1 MNTKKIII
9 LEESLGTF
17 YKSKNEYLFFCPF
30 CKHHKKKMSLN
41 LSRGV
46 FKCWVCDTKGGISYL
61 IKRFGTQDNKYK
73 WELLNQEIDMSSIQT
88 MFEIKIEEIK
98 QTVPLPEGYLCLA
111 KKGLPYSAKE
121 PLTYLMGRGLS
132 RRDILYYKIGYCERG
147 PYRNRIIIPSF
158 NEDGN
163 CNYFIA
169 RTYRT
174 DWMRYKNP
182 PVPKNII
189 FNDLLIDWQS
199 PVTLVEGV
207 FDAIKINNAIP
218 ILGSILSE
226 KTQLFK
232 KLVTE
237 QPKIYVG
244 LDHDVISKSLKVIS
258 TMIEYGLKV
267 YRLDTSEIEDIGSVT
282 KQEAEGLK
290 ENSILM
296 NVENMLK
303 IHWRN

>member
-1 MNTKKIII
+1 MNTKKITI
-9 LEESLGTF
+9 LEEILGAF

-41 LSRGV
+41 LNRGV

-61 IKRFGTQDNKYK
+61 VKRFGTQDNKYK
-73 WELLNQEIDMSSIQT
+73 WELLNQEIDMSSIKT
-88 MFEIKIEEIK
+88 MFEMKIEEIK
-98 QTVPLPEGYLCLA
+98 QIVSLPREYICLA
-111 KKGLPYSAKE
+111 KKGLPYSARE
-121 PLTYLMGRGLS
+121 PLIYLASRGVS
-132 RRDILYYKIGYCERG
+132 KRDILYYKMGYCERG
-147 PYRNRIIIPSF
+147 AYRNRIIIPSF

-163 CNYFIA
+163 CDYFIA
-169 RTYRT
+169 RTYGT

-244 LDHDVISKSLKVIS
+244 LDQDVISKSLKVIS

-282 KQEAEGLK
+282 KQEAENLK
-290 ENSILM
+290 ENSTLM

-303 IHWRN
+303 VHWRN